1 MNTDTSKAIPYGFY
15 LCLSV
20 FICGER
26 FWVRIGTEDPGMNEI
41 TTMEQMEAAVKAS
54 TEHPVFIFKHSTA
67 CPVSA
72 GALRRANEYI
82 AKCEAAGTELPPFYL
97 IKVIEARP
105 VSNALA
111 QKVGVQHASP
121 QLLLLDQGRAAWHTS
136 HFDIN
141 GENIE
146 KALHAQT

>member
-1 MNTDTSKAIPYGFY
+1 MI
-15 LCLSV
+15 
-20 FICGER
+20 
-26 FWVRIGTEDPGMNEI
+26 EI
-41 TTMEQMEAAVKAS
+41 TTMDQMNAALEASA
-54 TEHPVFIFKHSTA
+54 EHPVFIIKHSTA

-72 GALRRANEYI
+72 GALRRTNEYI

-111 QKVGVQHASP
+111 QKVGVQHQSP
-121 QLLLLDQGRAAWHTS
+121 QLLLIDQGRAAWHTS

-146 KALHAQT
+146 KVIAARAAK